1 MITCQEC
8 QKRPATVH
16 YTKVVNGQ
24 KTEYHLCEQCARE
37 KGELDLSFGFD
48 PGFSI
53 HNLLAGLLDMENHQQ
68 PELQKQKA
76 SNQCPTCGMTYAE
89 FSRTGRLGCGDCYLA
104 FDRQLEPLFRRIHGS
119 STHSGKVPERT
130 GGLAR
135 LEQSIKKL
143 TQELEQAVEREDYEG
158 AAKLRDQIK
167 QLRAELEQEQGGA
180 K

>member
-1 MITCQEC
+1 MVCQEC

-24 KTEYHLCEQCARE
+24 KTEYHLCEQCARD

-53 HNLLAGLLDMENHQQ
+53 HNLLAGLLDMDTHHQSDNTS
-68 PELQKQKA
+68 KRGGI
-76 SNQCPTCGMTYAE
+76 QCPTCGQTYAE
-89 FSRTGRLGCGDCYLA
+89 FSRTGRLGCSDCYLA

-130 GGLAR
+130 GGLAK
-135 LEQSIKKL
+135 LEQSIRQL
-143 TQELEQAVEREDYEG
+143 TQELEQAVEREDYER

-167 QLRAELEQEQGGA
+167 QLKQELSDSQGG
-180 K
+180 KE